1 MAPEAL
7 TVNDN
12 HQSIG
17 EESHLIVKNQH
28 ANQNLD
34 RNKSDYMSKSMTDLR
49 ERYSNTRTTR
59 RK

>member
-7 TVNDN
+7 TVNGN
-12 HQSIG
+12 HQPSG

-34 RNKSDYMSKSMTDLR
+34 SNKANYMSSSMTDLR